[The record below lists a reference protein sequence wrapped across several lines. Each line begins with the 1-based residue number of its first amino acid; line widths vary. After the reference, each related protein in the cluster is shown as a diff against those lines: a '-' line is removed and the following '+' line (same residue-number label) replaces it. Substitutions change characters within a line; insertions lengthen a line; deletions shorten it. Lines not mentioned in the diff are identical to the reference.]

1 MRFIFLV
8 ASFVFFAITVS
19 AQSGLR
25 GTIKNAN
32 GDTMPYAAI
41 TVKGTPQG
49 TISNAEGRY
58 ELPLS
63 SGSYVV
69 VFQYLGFQAQQK
81 AVEISTGFTELNI
94 TLAEQVVRLQEVQAK
109 SGNEDPAY
117 TIMRRA
123 IAKSRFH
130 QLQVQNYTTRNYMK
144 ASFLVKKLPAI
155 AKLFRKQLEEAER
168 EVNFK
173 VGVPLLFE
181 TVSETVFQQPATY
194 RRRVIASRNSQV
206 NQVAS
211 AAVSLGAGSFY
222 APKING
228 AVSPLSP
235 AAFSYYK
242 FEYEGTFSEQGLEIS
257 KIRVIPRSWGEG
269 VFRGVMYILENSWAI
284 HSFQLEQINGE
295 GFLTNTRCTFA
306 PIKNVW
312 LPINFRGDT
321 KGALY
326 GTDFEFQFAVSQ
338 TFSQL
343 TVNPALVD
351 DVPVIDEKK
360 DRSAPSIAK
369 RDLKGQS
376 FDETVKKQKELT
388 TKNFRQLVK
397 EYEKQQLRERKQQGK
412 DVQVVRND
420 SIAVDS
426 LAGKRTSAFWDSLR
440 SVPLTTAETVS
451 YKRFD
456 SLVVV
461 RVAKAKVDSLKA
473 KKKPKFSVLNFLFI
487 GDTYRL
493 SKQARLV
500 WSTPVANIHYN
511 TVEGYHTEAGLRL
524 NVRASRADSLRNP
537 ALFRNEPRWYVGGV
551 ARYQFGRKAF
561 IGSGVLGVRGKLVDA
576 ELSGGRQFVQFNPQN
591 PISAALNDFTTL
603 WFEQNFMKLYQ
614 KDFVG
619 LNLTVKPTG
628 DRLTVGF
635 GAEYAQRS
643 SVENFREDLKPWIDW
658 KNRTFTANTPY
669 NAEFDGQYSDVPT
682 GEPNTGFARHNIL
695 TLNVLAKLNLGQI
708 RYSIRNGVRR
718 RIQDQNAPELTL
730 NYRMGLSEA
739 HNYGFAQATFAHS
752 VETGIRSRLSY
763 SVSAGAFLGND
774 TPYFIDFKH
783 FAGNQFWAQQGDAV
797 TSFRLLPYYQ
807 FSTGKRFAE
816 AHVLGEYRKLL
827 LTQITWLR
835 LLDLQENLFV
845 HYLATPAL
853 KNYAEV
859 GYGLNGL
866 IPKVLPAFR
875 VEVIGQFQNGSY
887 QGLGYRVGTTLTFG
901 R

>member
-1 MRFIFLV
+1 MRFTTLF
-8 ASFVFFAITVS
+8 ASFVLFSVTVL

-25 GTIKNAN
+25 GIIKNAN
-32 GDTMPYAAI
+32 GDALPYAAI
-41 TVKGTPQG
+41 TVKNTTQG
-49 TISNAEGRY
+49 TISNPEGRY

-63 SGSYVV
+63 PGSHVV

-81 AVEISTGFTELNI
+81 TVEIGSGFTELNI

-130 QLQVQNYTTRNYMK
+130 QLQVQNYTTRNYTK
-144 ASFLVKKLPAI
+144 ISFLVKKLPAI
-155 AKLFRKQLEEAER
+155 ANLFKKQLAEAER
-168 EVNFK
+168 EANFK
-173 VGVPLLFE
+173 VGVPMLFE
-181 TVSETVFQQPATY
+181 AVSETVFQQPNTY

-211 AAVSLGAGSFY
+211 AAISLGAGSFY
-222 APKING
+222 SPKING

-242 FEYEGTFSEQGLEIS
+242 FEYEGTFSEQGNEIS

-269 VFRGVMYILENSWAI
+269 VFRGVIYILENSWAI
-284 HSFQLEQINGE
+284 HSFQLEQISGE

-312 LPINFRGDT
+312 LPINYRGDIT
-321 KGALY
+321 GSFYGA
-326 GTDFEFQFAVSQ
+326 DFAAQFAVSQ

-343 TVNPALVD
+343 TINPAFVD
-351 DVPVIDEKK
+351 DVRVIDEKK
-360 DRSAPSIAK
+360 DRSATNLAK
-369 RDLKGQS
+369 RDIKGQS

-388 TKNFRQLVK
+388 TKNFKQLVK
-397 EYEKQQLRERKQQGK
+397 EYEKQQYRERKQQGK
-412 DVQVVRND
+412 EAQVVRND
-420 SIAVDS
+420 STVVDS

-451 YKRFD
+451 YKRLD

-461 RVAKAKVDSLKA
+461 RVAKVKADSLKN
-473 KKKPKFSVLNFLFI
+473 KKKDKFSVMNFLFI

-493 SKQARLV
+493 SKQTRLV
-500 WSTPVANIHYN
+500 WSTPLANINYN
-511 TVEGYHTEAGLRL
+511 TVEGYHAEAGLRL
-524 NVRASRADSLRNP
+524 NIRANRADSLRNP
-537 ALFRNEPRWYVGGV
+537 ALFRNAPRWYVGGV
-551 ARYQFGRKAF
+551 GRYQFGRKTV
-561 IGSGVLGVRGKLVDA
+561 IGSGVLGIRGKLIDA
-576 ELSGGRQFVQFNPQN
+576 ELSGGRQFVQFNPEN
-591 PISAALNDFTTL
+591 PISPILNGFATL
-603 WFEQNFMKLYQ
+603 WFERNFMKLYQ
-614 KDFVG
+614 KDFAG
-619 LNLTVKPTG
+619 LNLTIKPTG
-628 DRLTVGF
+628 DRLMFGF
-635 GAEYAQRS
+635 GAEYARRS
-643 SVENFREDLKPWIDW
+643 SVENFRKDLKPWLDW
-658 KNRTFTANTPY
+658 KTRTFTPNTPY
-669 NAEFDGQYSDVPT
+669 NAEFDANTDLPPGA
-682 GEPNTGFARHNIL
+682 PNTAFATHNIV
-695 TLNVLAKLNLGQI
+695 TLNVLAKLNLGRI

-718 RIQDQNAPELTL
+718 KIQDQNAPELTL

-739 HNYGFAQATFAHS
+739 HNYGFAQATFAHAI
-752 VETGIRSRLSY
+752 ETGIRSRLSY
-763 SVSAGAFLGND
+763 SVSTGTFLGND

-783 FAGNQFWAQQGDAV
+783 FAGNQFWFQQGDPV
-797 TSFRLLPYYQ
+797 TSFRLLPYYE

-835 LLDLQENLFV
+835 LLDLKENLFV
-845 HYLATPAL
+845 HYLATPTL
-853 KNYAEV
+853 KNYTEV

-866 IPKVLPAFR
+866 IPRVLPAFR
-875 VEVIGQFQNGSY
+875 VEVIGQFKNGSY

>member
-1 MRFIFLV
+1 MRHVLITALF
-8 ASFVFFAITVS
+8 SFVSVTVL

-32 GDTMPYAAI
+32 GDAMPYAAI
-41 TVKGTPQG
+41 TVKNTAQG
-49 TISNAEGRY
+49 TISNPEGRY

-63 SGSYVV
+63 PGSHVV

-81 AVEISTGFTELNI
+81 TVEIGSSFTELNI

-144 ASFLVKKLPAI
+144 ISFLVKKLPAI
-155 AKLFRKQLEEAER
+155 ANLFKKQLAEAER
-168 EVNFK
+168 EANFK
-173 VGVPLLFE
+173 VGVPMLFE
-181 TVSETVFQQPATY
+181 TVSETVFQQPNTY

-242 FEYEGTFSEQGLEIS
+242 FEYEGTFSEQGNEIS

-269 VFRGVMYILENSWAI
+269 VFRGVIYILENSWAI
-284 HSFQLEQINGE
+284 HSFQLEQISGE
-295 GFLTNTRCTFA
+295 GFLTNTRCTFS

-312 LPINFRGDT
+312 LPINYRGDIT
-321 KGALY
+321 GAFY
-326 GTDFEFQFAVSQ
+326 GVDFMAQFAVSQ
-338 TFSQL
+338 TFNQL
-343 TVNPALVD
+343 TVNPAFVD

-388 TKNFRQLVK
+388 TKNFKQLIK
-397 EYEKQQLRERKQQGK
+397 EYEKQQYRDRKKQGQET
-412 DVQVVRND
+412 QVVRND
-420 SIAVDS
+420 SIVVDS
-426 LAGKRTSAFWDSLR
+426 LAGKRTASFWDSLR

-451 YKRFD
+451 YKRLD

-461 RVAKAKVDSLKA
+461 RVAKAKTDSLKA
-473 KKKPKFSVLNFLFI
+473 KKKPKFSVLNFLLI

-493 SKQARLV
+493 SRQTRLV
-500 WSTPVANIHYN
+500 WSTPLANIQYN
-511 TVEGYHTEAGLRL
+511 TVEGYNAEAGLRL
-524 NVRASRADSLRNP
+524 NILANRADSLRNP
-537 ALFRNEPRWYVGGV
+537 ALFRNAPRWYVGGV
-551 ARYQFGRKAF
+551 GRYQLGRKAV
-561 IGSGVLGVRGKLVDA
+561 IGSGVLGVRGKILDA
-576 ELSGGRQFVQFNPQN
+576 ELSGGRQFVQFNPEN
-591 PISAALNDFTTL
+591 PISPVLNGFTTL

-614 KDFVG
+614 KDFIA
-619 LNLTVKPTG
+619 LNLTIKPTG
-628 DRLTVGF
+628 DRLTLGL
-635 GAEYAQRS
+635 GADYAQRT
-643 SVENFREDLKPWIDW
+643 SVENFKADLKPWINW
-658 KNRTFTANTPY
+658 KSRVFTPNTPY
-669 NAEFDGQYSDVPT
+669 NAEFND
-682 GEPNTGFARHNIL
+682 PNTDLPPGAPNTAFATHNIV
-695 TLNVLAKLNLGQI
+695 TLNLLAKVNLGHV

-718 RIQDQNAPELTL
+718 RIQDQNAPQLTL
-730 NYRMGLSEA
+730 NYRMGVSEA
-739 HNYGFAQATFAHS
+739 HNYGFGQATFAHS

-763 SVSAGAFLGND
+763 SVSAGTFLGSD

-783 FAGNQFWAQQGDAV
+783 FAGNEFWVQQGDAV

-816 AHVLGEYRKLL
+816 AHVLGEYRKLI

-835 LLDLQENLFV
+835 LLDLKENLFV

-853 KNYAEV
+853 NNYTEV

-866 IPKVLPAFR
+866 IPRVLPAFR

>member
-8 ASFVFFAITVS
+8 TSFVFFATTVL

-63 SGSYVV
+63 PGSYVV

-81 AVEISTGFTELNI
+81 AVEIGNGFTELNI

-123 IAKSRFH
+123 IAKTRFH
-130 QLQVQNYTTRNYMK
+130 RLQVQNYTTRNYMK
-144 ASFLVKKLPAI
+144 ASLLVKKLPAI

-306 PIKNVW
+306 PVKNVW

-326 GTDFEFQFAVSQ
+326 GADFEFQFAVSQ

-369 RDLKGQS
+369 RDIKGQS
-376 FDETVKKQKELT
+376 FEETVKKQKELT
-388 TKNFRQLVK
+388 TKNFKQLVK

-420 SIAVDS
+420 SIVVDS
-426 LAGKRTSAFWDSLR
+426 LAGKRTASFWDSLR

-473 KKKPKFSVLNFLFI
+473 KKKPKFSVLNLLFI

-551 ARYQFGRKAF
+551 ARYQFGRKTF
-561 IGSGVLGVRGKLVDA
+561 VGSGVLGVRGKLVDA

-614 KDFVG
+614 KNFVG

-628 DRLTVGF
+628 DRLTLGF
-635 GAEYAQRS
+635 GAEYARRR

-658 KNRTFTANTPY
+658 KNRTFTVNTPY
-669 NAEFDGQYSDVPT
+669 NAEFDGRYSDVPT
-682 GEPNTGFARHNIL
+682 GAPNTGFATHNVV
-695 TLNVLAKLNLGQI
+695 TLNGLAKLNLGQI
-708 RYSIRNGVRR
+708 RYSIRNGVRW

-752 VETGIRSRLSY
+752 IETGIRSRLSY
-763 SVSAGAFLGND
+763 SVSAGTFLGND

-807 FSTGKRFAE
+807 FSTGKRFVE

-853 KNYAEV
+853 KNYTEV